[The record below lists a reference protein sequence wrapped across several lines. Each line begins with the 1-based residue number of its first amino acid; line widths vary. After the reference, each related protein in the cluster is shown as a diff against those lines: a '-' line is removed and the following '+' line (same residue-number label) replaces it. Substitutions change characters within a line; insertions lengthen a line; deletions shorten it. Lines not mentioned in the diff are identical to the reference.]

1 MQYTRPMIDLVY
13 EIRRRVD
20 SELKPS
26 VKLANPEM
34 FQELADYYQRS
45 RDTIT
50 KTLIKELLSQA
61 GDDWLALLDPPKAAA
76 AQLPKQLVKVY
87 RGQTLLEDA
96 PQPPAGQPAFAP
108 SPSPV
113 AELRSELIA
122 PPAAPVHK
130 SQRMYRGHPVD

>member
-61 GDDWLALLDPPKAAA
+61 GDDWLALLDPPKAATP
-76 AQLPKQLVKVY
+76 QLPKQLVKVY

-96 PQPPAGQPAFAP
+96 PQPPTGQPAFAP
-108 SPSPV
+108 SPSPA
-113 AELRSELIA
+113 AELRSELITPA
-122 PPAAPVHK
+122 PAPLHK

>member
-20 SELKPS
+20 SALKPS

-34 FQELADYYQRS
+34 FQELADYYQHS

-61 GDDWLALLDPPKAAA
+61 GDDWLALLDPPKAIAA
-76 AQLPKQLVKVY
+76 HLPKQLVKVY
-87 RGQTLLEDA
+87 RGQTLLEEA
-96 PQPPAGQPAFAP
+96 PQPPASQGLAQPAQ
-108 SPSPV
+108 
-113 AELRSELIA
+113 ELRSELITP
-122 PPAAPVHK
+122 PPAPAHK